1 LKPTKFFCKN
11 RIDKGLL
18 EFRTTV
24 SGVIISFDVFGF
36 LTALIN
42 PKNKKNKNIN
52 FLIIVLFLFSERE
65 DTT

>member
-1 LKPTKFFCKN
+1 M
-11 RIDKGLL
+11 L
-18 EFRTTV
+18 ESKTTV
-24 SGVIISFDVFGF
+24 LGAIISFDVFGF

-42 PKNKKNKNIN
+42 PKNKKIKNIN

>member
-1 LKPTKFFCKN
+1 
-11 RIDKGLL
+11 L

>member
-11 RIDKGLL
+11 SIDKWLL

>member
-1 LKPTKFFCKN
+1 LKPTKFFCKKS
-11 RIDKGLL
+11 IDKGLL
-18 EFRTTV
+18 ESKTAVF
-24 SGVIISFDVFGF
+24 GAIISFDIFGF